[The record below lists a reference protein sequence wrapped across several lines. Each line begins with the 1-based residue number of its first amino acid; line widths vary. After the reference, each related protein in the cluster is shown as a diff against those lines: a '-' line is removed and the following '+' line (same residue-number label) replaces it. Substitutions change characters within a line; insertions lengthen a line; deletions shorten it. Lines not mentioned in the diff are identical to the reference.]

1 MLRRAACRPGSVE
14 HARHG
19 HVLIAEVAGDSLIG
33 HLTFV
38 NIQAGR
44 KCGAALPV
52 IVASGKFHGVI
63 AAQVPT
69 G

>member
-52 IVASGKFHGVI
+52 SLPAGSST
-63 AAQVPT
+63 A
-69 G
+69 